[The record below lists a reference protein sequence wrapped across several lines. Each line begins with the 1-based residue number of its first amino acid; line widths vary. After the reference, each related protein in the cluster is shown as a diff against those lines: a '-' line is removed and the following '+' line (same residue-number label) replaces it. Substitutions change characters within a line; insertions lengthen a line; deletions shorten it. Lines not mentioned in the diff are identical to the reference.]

1 MMWDKKDAQ
10 RDQHSAPQQPH
21 YEPRTAAAPSFNN
34 MRTTQTAN
42 LGPSLNIKGEV
53 SGSEDLTIDGRVEG
67 RIDLK
72 DHNLTSGAN
81 GKVHAEIHARN
92 ITVIGEVTG
101 NVAAD
106 EKVDLTDTAKVVGD
120 IKAPRISISDGAQFK
135 GSVEMGGA
143 EKSQQRSQ
151 SQHQNAQMAS
161 AGHSSH
167 ASGSMAQAAQVG
179 RAGQ

>member
-1 MMWDKKDAQ
+1 
-10 RDQHSAPQQPH
+10 
-21 YEPRTAAAPSFNN
+21 
-34 MRTTQTAN
+34 MRTTQSAN
-42 LGPSLNIKGEV
+42 LGSSLIIKGEV
-53 SGSEDLTIDGRVEG
+53 SGSEDLTVDGRVEG

-72 DHNLTSGAN
+72 DHNLTIGAN

-101 NVAAD
+101 NVTAD

-120 IKAPRISISDGAQFK
+120 IKAPRIAISDGAQFK
-135 GSVEMGGA
+135 GSVEMGGGA
-143 EKSQQRSQ
+143 EKSQHRSQ

-161 AGHSSH
+161 ASHSSH
-167 ASGSMAQAAQVG
+167 ASGTMAQAAQAG